1 VEKERIARIH
11 FAMNQLMPFDGLCD
25 TIRISTFLV
34 ARGEMFNSTDMVR
47 TAENL

>member
-11 FAMNQLMPFDGLCD
+11 FAVNQFVPFDGLGD
-25 TIRISTFLV
+25 PSRISPFLV
-34 ARGEMFNSTDMVR
+34 ARGEMFNTTDKVR